1 MPKVNTNVPAQWHD
15 LVTDVRT
22 AAQGPLY
29 TLGQYR
35 EEDGKG
41 YRYFQF
47 DNGTAG
53 LTLAANLLL
62 YQVDNDMW
70 ILTSDVSDSDRN
82 LVKGVAISVVG
93 DLGYGWCQTAGSATV
108 ATNGDD
114 ELFNRAWLR
123 VRKHVGWTSFDDKHT
138 NALFCRWLD
147 KHNKEW
153 HLARLDEIING
164 LPLVVTSQKDHARL
178 VEALKEYA

>member
-1 MPKVNTNVPAQWHD
+1 MKTTTTILSNARDILSKVKLATGCYAKRHDNTQCGPHDINVGSLD
-15 LVTDVRT
+15 
-22 AAQGPLY
+22 
-29 TLGQYR
+29 
-35 EEDGKG
+35 
-41 YRYFQF
+41 
-47 DNGTAG
+47 
-53 LTLAANLLL
+53 LAASIWL
-62 YQVDNDMW
+62 
-70 ILTSDVSDSDRN
+70 
-82 LVKGVAISVVG
+82 
-93 DLGYGWCQTAGSATV
+93 

-114 ELFNRAWLR
+114 ELFNRAWLL